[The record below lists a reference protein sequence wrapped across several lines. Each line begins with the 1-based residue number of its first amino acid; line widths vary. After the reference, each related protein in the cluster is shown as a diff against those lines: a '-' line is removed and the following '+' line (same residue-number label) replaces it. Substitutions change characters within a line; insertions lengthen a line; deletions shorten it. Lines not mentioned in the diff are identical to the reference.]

1 MSKIKVD
8 TIESSNQNVK
18 LTPNGTGVVE
28 VKGAGGADGT
38 LKLTSSDGS
47 NGVTIKSPPHSAGQS
62 HTLVLPDNS
71 PTQNDFLKV
80 KSITG
85 SGATAVGQLEYA
97 AIPTPDVTQL
107 NASNVTSGTMAS
119 ARFPASIPGTSAALQ
134 LYNFTEVPAGQQVNQ
149 IDVTGLE
156 DDTTYLIIADD
167 LYFSNASSNG
177 VSFYY
182 LKADGSQ
189 YTYHYVSETRR
200 YNSSYSSSSGDR
212 VEIMAGQ
219 SWQYFSFVGTLST
232 SAAGGWLQ
240 TQGFP
245 PGQSDAFNQTF
256 ASWTPAGLGSSSGH
270 ATTNRVHGFRLEGNS
285 WGGLNAGSKVYTYK
299 YLES

>member
-80 KSITG
+80 KSISG
-85 SGATAVGQLEYA
+85 SGSTAVGQLEYA
-97 AIPTPDVTQL
+97 AIATPDVTQL

-119 ARFPASIPGTSAALQ
+119 ARFPATIPATSAGLK
-134 LYNFTEVPAGQQVNQ
+134 LHNFQEIASGTQVNE

-156 DDTTYLIIADD
+156 DNSTYLIIADS
-167 LYFSNASSNG
+167 LWFSNNSSQG
-177 VSFYY
+177 ARIYL
-182 LKADGSQ
+182 LKADGTRYTSYYLKFEVKRYSNWYSQ
-189 YTYHYVSETRR
+189 PGGD
-200 YNSSYSSSSGDR
+200 SY
-212 VEIMAGQ
+212 Q
-219 SWQYFSFVGTLST
+219 LFHNQNFQYYSFVATIST
-232 SAAGGWLQ
+232 SAEHGWIQ
-240 TQGFP
+240 AQGLP
-245 PGQSDAFNQTF
+245 PGQSDAFTQLYG
-256 ASWTPAGLGSSSGH
+256 SWTSSGIDNN
-270 ATTNRVHGFRLEGNS
+270 TGSRIHGISINGNT
-285 WGGLNAGSKVYTYK
+285 WGGLNEGSKVYTYK